1 LVRQR
6 PRHPR
11 TCKRTAFNSATK
23 NTPLKMKRTKMD
35 IVYDMLHAIQE
46 KGGQIIPTH
55 LLYKSNL
62 SHQRMKLYL
71 EELKKKNLII
81 EGQHNEKLVY
91 KLTDDGRK
99 FIQNFKQLK
108 EFTQAFGL

>member
-1 LVRQR
+1 
-6 PRHPR
+6 
-11 TCKRTAFNSATK
+11 
-23 NTPLKMKRTKMD
+23 MKRTKLD
-35 IVYDMLHAIQE
+35 IIYDMLRAIE
-46 KGGQIIPTH
+46 DKGGTIIPTH

-71 EELKKKNLII
+71 GELKQKNMIQDAH
-81 EGQHNEKLVY
+81 EKGKLVY

-99 FIQNFKQLK
+99 FVQNYKQMK